1 MDVEERRDRRP
12 GTEQKMS
19 VGITVLGSRFSFM
32 WMSTP
37 AAARSIEK
45 PSSDCSRAR
54 VTRRAHS
61 TTRAAHLVVVRGGEG
76 RAGRVLGVHRAPLPL
91 CQQLA
96 PRPALVR
103 EVGGA
108 GAGGGGGR
116 LPQYSVITD
125 RAVTSLGLT
134 RLSGLPLSCVSRRP
148 AMWNVSERAGAGAG
162 AGTSEGS
169 GCSEA
174 RLTGSWLNICCCSC
188 DSWLLSWLRLLS
200 CEAVGGGKYG
210 GWKSSEA
217 ALVPAEAA
225 AGGLLQLRELEPGAA
240 WRLGEELEMAHIRS
254 WTRATS

>member
-1 MDVEERRDRRP
+1 M
-12 GTEQKMS
+12 T
-19 VGITVLGSRFSFM
+19 SR
-32 WMSTP
+32 
-37 AAARSIEK
+37 
-45 PSSDCSRAR
+45 
-54 VTRRAHS
+54 
-61 TTRAAHLVVVRGGEG
+61 
-76 RAGRVLGVHRAPLPL
+76 
-91 CQQLA
+91 
-96 PRPALVR
+96 
-103 EVGGA
+103 
-108 GAGGGGGR
+108 
-116 LPQYSVITD
+116 
-125 RAVTSLGLT
+125 GLT

-254 WTRATS
+254 WTRGTS